1 MFANQFG
8 YKLEQLN
15 SAIDTAEKHLN
26 DLQGRIL
33 TSQEKKALP
42 TQKTLT
48 GAIRDISGDDI
59 LMINYL
65 SICLSLMI

>member
-33 TSQEKKALP
+33 TSQEKS
-42 TQKTLT
+42 LT
-48 GAIRDISGDDI
+48 NPKDAHRGYKR
-59 LMINYL
+59 YFWR
-65 SICLSLMI
+65 